1 MNCKTHR
8 LRFPV
13 IGVAVVLVSLGGFS
27 AHAQS
32 KTYERT
38 YHQSAAAVRK
48 SLQQMQGVLSG
59 HLPTLD
65 GFADGGEHPF
75 DRYERAYFQASV
87 QVGSLAGGD
96 AAVRVTVKVTAWY
109 SDPQKAHSGYE
120 LLPSNGR
127 IETDILDQ
135 LSEQLAAV
143 GSAKPDT
150 GASQVVRS
158 SKRSNTTG
166 FTRRIRSN
174 KPAGS
179 AKDTA
184 KQVSAPQP
192 HLFDAPSNPTA
203 SLSRGLAAAASSPPE
218 PEKTA
223 ADPGAKSA
231 GSRVRAGLQEV
242 RKTRRIRRTWQPS
255 RNQVRP
261 WLSKPSLSAK
271 PLFLATAHDEFEI
284 LNYNQDWVHVRIS
297 GLSRGW
303 IWRND
308 LEMPDSVP
316 DTQAA
321 PADGEAANFFHVV
334 REETAPFPGDWE
346 PLRSKNVKLITV
358 QKIDESAKES
368 GPQLKLQFAK
378 SVFEKSYAEMAQKSA
393 DLAGIVLIFDSADG
407 GMIAVPQSVLA
418 KWKTGALS
426 DSGFWQGCFFDPPET
441 FGGGNTAGS
450 AGQ

>member
-158 SKRSNTTG
+158 E
-166 FTRRIRSN
+166 
-174 KPAGS
+174 PATQPALPKES
-179 AKDTA
+179 AQISQPDQPKDTA

-203 SLSRGLAAAASSPPE
+203 SLSRGLAAAASSPE

-223 ADPGAKSA
+223 ADPER
-231 GSRVRAGLQEV
+231 SRLEAELAGLQESV
-242 RKTRRIRRTWQPS
+242 K
-255 RNQVRP
+255 NQAHPKNMAAVKKSGTAVV
-261 WLSKPSLSAK
+261 SKPSLSAK
-271 PLFLATAHDEFEI
+271 PMFLATAHDEFEI